1 MPMLAFTSSFDWH
14 SLELQYTMDYK
25 KQIFTLKMD
34 GSMNVNRNFN
44 IDESTLGCLK
54 NAKSLCNIPIN
65 SWILALMFSLTRLKE
80 FNIDES
86 TLGCLKNAKV
96 HSNNMLAFR
105 INLCKMINLI

>member
-34 GSMNVNRNFN
+34 GSMNVNRNFT

-54 NAKSLCNIPIN
+54 N
-65 SWILALMFSLTRLKE
+65 T
-80 FNIDES
+80 
-86 TLGCLKNAKV
+86 KV
-96 HSNNMLAFR
+96 RSNNMPAFQTNEGLGLLGLAN
-105 INLCKMINLI
+105 IV